1 MSGGPSKGRGPA
13 LIVCLL
19 GGLIAFALALVGL
32 VPEGDFSVK
41 EPLDLIKLIFVLAP
55 AFPFLLLAGVAMLLK
70 DRFFLT
76 GTIVIAVLLILSC
89 GFYLMA
95 QAEHRV
101 AAELQGIAHDAV
113 LLRRVDQISARMGQP
128 GCQQFAEHGIV
139 VQCRQV
145 DQPPPI

>member
-1 MSGGPSKGRGPA
+1 MSGEPSKGRGPA

-101 AAELQGIAHDAV
+101 RPDDSMHALAYLVIPFLQTPAV
-113 LLRRVDQISARMGQP
+113 LTALGLLALSRAWLGRRNGP
-128 GCQQFAEHGIV
+128 
-139 VQCRQV
+139 
-145 DQPPPI
+145 

>member
-13 LIVCLL
+13 LAVCLL

-32 VPEGDFSVK
+32 LPEGDFSVK

-55 AFPFLLLAGVAMLLK
+55 AFPFLLLAGVATLLK
-70 DRFFLT
+70 DRFLLT

-89 GFYLMA
+89 GFYLLA

-101 AAELQGIAHDAV
+101 RPDGSEHALTYLIVPFLQVPVIFTALGFLSIWRA
-113 LLRRVDQISARMGQP
+113 LFGRRD
-128 GCQQFAEHGIV
+128 
-139 VQCRQV
+139 
-145 DQPPPI
+145 